1 MCLAVPG
8 KVIEIQGDKAKID
21 YGGVIRDANISLV
34 PAKVGDYVVVHAGFA
49 IEIMDEVKVI
59 CFHTSSISVMFMGRE
74 SSISGST
81 RPNGLQM

>member
-34 PAKVGDYVVVHAGFA
+34 PAKVGDYVVVQAGFA
-49 IEIMDEVKVI
+49 IEIMDEEEAKQVI
-59 CFHTSSISVMFMGRE
+59 ELWDEYFEFMG
-74 SSISGST
+74 
-81 RPNGLQM
+81 MKDA